1 MKGGKVQKAACGKT
15 CTLSGLEMWQAGGEQ
30 FRGKPFNLPTPPTT
44 SLRDRYR
51 YRGRAPQEVTLSSWP
66 KNTSKPFLFAPLTV
80 DRHKLSGS
88 VLSVSSFTFVYLYI
102 TLRSVGSHL
111 VLRIVR

>member
-1 MKGGKVQKAACGKT
+1 MGGAAVAAAVDLQLLLHVLDGHHGGRRRETEEASVKGGKVQKVACGKT

-51 YRGRAPQEVTLSSWP
+51 YRGRAHR
-66 KNTSKPFLFAPLTV
+66 K
-80 DRHKLSGS
+80 
-88 VLSVSSFTFVYLYI
+88 
-102 TLRSVGSHL
+102 
-111 VLRIVR
+111 